1 MLQRRR
7 KNKRREGIK
16 KMRKGDEEEEKNKG
30 SWRLAVEDDRR
41 VVLMFTDGILDY

>member
-16 KMRKGDEEEEKNKG
+16 EMKEDEEEEEKNKG

-41 VVLMFTDGILDY
+41 VVRMFTDGILDY